1 MCYELFISDTEI
13 GHNLFPL
20 IFFFFRIVI
29 CWVFYCYGFL
39 VQAVVVSLYRVPV
52 TRVFSPFFF
61 HINYFPSACFCYR
74 VGYGCWSYFS
84 LYFLTPVFYMYVIL
98 FFMGWRNM
106 AGSGLLSNG
115 TAVIECKFLSNIKTL
130 AACSVGL

>member
-1 MCYELFISDTEI
+1 MCYELFISETEI

-52 TRVFSPFFF
+52 TRVFLLFSFTL
-61 HINYFPSACFCYR
+61 IISLLLVSVIGWGMVA
-74 VGYGCWSYFS
+74 GLIS
-84 LYFLTPVFYMYVIL
+84 LYI
-98 FFMGWRNM
+98 
-106 AGSGLLSNG
+106 S
-115 TAVIECKFLSNIKTL
+115 
-130 AACSVGL
+130 

>member
-1 MCYELFISDTEI
+1 MCYELFISETEI

-84 LYFLTPVFYMYVIL
+84 LYFLTPVSYMYVIL
-98 FFMGWRNM
+98 FLW
-106 AGSGLLSNG
+106 AGEIWLGVGCYPTGLRLLNASFYPILKPWLR
-115 TAVIECKFLSNIKTL
+115 AL
-130 AACSVGL
+130 